1 MGRHYMRR
9 RVSSTFLS
17 ILLAFVASA
26 ASGADS
32 VSGLQYEKERALVE
46 ELKKLV
52 TCRNSSLYED
62 DGDLYC
68 FLSYRG
74 LRLEFAGVNAKEGG
88 SIYITAL
95 GQNQTVSSRGSR
107 CILIIFGDK
116 DLKGVLGAHILFRQD
131 GVITHNVRNK
141 TAWSECR

>member
-1 MGRHYMRR
+1 MRGTI
-9 RVSSTFLS
+9 SSTFLS
-17 ILLAFVASA
+17 ILLASIASV

-52 TCRNSSLYED
+52 TCKNSGVYQD

-68 FLSYRG
+68 FLNFRG
-74 LRLEFAGVNAKEGG
+74 LRIEFAGVNAKGGG

-95 GQNQTVSSRGSR
+95 GQNQTVSPRGSR

-116 DLKGVLGAHILFRQD
+116 DLKGIGDAHILFRKD
-131 GVITHNVRNK
+131 GVITHNVSNK
-141 TAWSECR
+141 TAWSEC